1 MLLLTTCPLFLR
13 WYPGDHNPDL
23 FLQPAR
29 TLLTPFTSWVLNCP
43 SDSIVHCSEEV
54 RDMIRHLNVILVRP
68 IDWETSNISSQEF
81 YDDYCKLVSQ
91 WISFLP
97 IITRTESSSEVS
109 DRTTITRFIVQ
120 DLYNFTLH
128 PSVLNF
134 MTTIPNLIPTLLKM
148 TDIQQDETQ
157 LNIYRCLGKIMVEDD
172 IKTMAHPDKIAMI
185 YIKFLS
191 NSIDDVKKKDR
202 FHSLLESLINWVQ
215 HDQLKVYLLDQ
226 NILPLLIRC
235 TMETKFDS
243 IKAQKP
249 ALEILLALSFKNDAS
264 SSLKQNQQLMNYIRN
279 LSKNTISTKA
289 SLQRAAEGLLWKL
302 EKETEAVAKPTSTNT
317 HQFDIMISYSHS
329 DKQICHRIHE
339 QLVKDGFRVWI
350 DREQMHGATMI
361 AMAEAIENSNI
372 ILICMSDTYK
382 QSVYCQSEAH
392 YAFERRRRLIPLI
405 MKSHYKPD
413 GWLGIIVSGKLYVDF
428 VKLQFQSAYDRLK
441 VEINQCHQQKTNP
454 STIIPK
460 EKDPQKTSAIVA
472 PSAEQYSIVKLP
484 HCINQWTNDHVN
496 SFLVSIGLKDTLHI
510 LCSRMDGH
518 RLIHLYEM
526 CMMNRE
532 SMFQSLKI
540 ELVEGHHKLLPI
552 NDYVTFLHE
561 IKKYVPLT
569 YVPLK
574 TVQPERISTA
584 VCNVM

>member
-472 PSAEQYSIVKLP
+472 PSAEQYSIV
-484 HCINQWTNDHVN
+484 
-496 SFLVSIGLKDTLHI
+496 
-510 LCSRMDGH
+510 
-518 RLIHLYEM
+518 
-526 CMMNRE
+526 
-532 SMFQSLKI
+532 
-540 ELVEGHHKLLPI
+540 
-552 NDYVTFLHE
+552 
-561 IKKYVPLT
+561 
-569 YVPLK
+569 
-574 TVQPERISTA
+574 
-584 VCNVM
+584 